1 MRSGPVPDRLIAVP
15 GTFNLRDLGGY
26 PARGGGTLRWRT
38 LLRSDALH
46 RIDDAGRLILAGL
59 NLHTVIDLRTH
70 EEAELAPSALG
81 PALGVRRRHIP
92 VLTTADFSELPLELS
107 AVYRH
112 MADRRGATIA
122 AAIGRL
128 CAPGALPGLIHC
140 SAGKDRTGMLA
151 ALILAAVGVDDDD
164 IAADYALSRTYLL
177 AEPTSALRQVAA
189 STGLGSRLNL
199 QLMGS
204 PPEVILDALA
214 HVRGQDGSV
223 TGYLLRH
230 GLAQADLEHL
240 RAALI
245 EPRTRLAPG

>member
-1 MRSGPVPDRLIAVP
+1 MRSQPLPGRLIALP

-26 PARGGGTLRWRT
+26 RVTGGGTVRWRT
-38 LLRSDALH
+38 LFRSDALH
-46 RIDDAGRLILAGL
+46 RIDEAGREILAGL
-59 NLHTVIDLRTH
+59 GLRTVIDLRTQ

-81 PALGVRRRHIP
+81 PALAARCGHFP
-92 VLTTADFSELPLELS
+92 LLSTADFSALPPELT

-112 MADRRGATIA
+112 MADACGPMIT

-151 ALILAAVGVDDDD
+151 ALILAAIGVGDEA

-177 AEPTSALRQVAA
+177 AEPDAAIAQVAA

-204 PPEVILDALA
+204 PPEIILTALE
-214 HVRGQDGSV
+214 HVRRRSGSV
-223 TGYLLRH
+223 PRYLLSH
-230 GLAQADLEHL
+230 GLTESGLQAL
-240 RAALI
+240 RSALI
-245 EPRTRLAPG
+245 DPP